1 MAADASPHVGAGSRP
16 DPAAE
21 VSREAALAGLQA
33 DFARAAEAMWPAL
46 HARLPGVSLE
56 VLASA
61 DSTNTRLLQRART
74 GDASPTALV
83 AIEQTAGRG
92 RQGRSWHAR
101 PGDALTFSLAL
112 PWSPDAGDRATL
124 DGLSVAVG
132 VALAEALHERV
143 HVKWPNDLWRL
154 DERGAPGKLGGV
166 LIEVAPLARQP
177 AGQPAQRLVVIGVG
191 LNVRGQAPRA
201 ELAAA
206 PQASSATP
214 VVPPAMPYAALAALQ
229 PDEPALA
236 QPAAVWQR
244 VLPAL
249 VEAWLLFRREGFA
262 PFVGRFAR
270 RDALAGRDVTLWQA
284 DGGQQAGRACGADDQ
299 GRLLVHTAAGPV
311 PWSAGDVSV
320 RLA

>member
-1 MAADASPHVGAGSRP
+1 MTP
-16 DPAAE
+16 DPDPRA
-21 VSREAALAGLQA
+21 LQA
-33 DFARAAEAMWPAL
+33 AFATAAEAMWPML
-46 HARLPGVSLE
+46 HARLPGISLA
-56 VLASA
+56 VLPSA
-61 DSTNTRLLQRART
+61 DSTNTRLLQRARA

-112 PWSPDAGDRATL
+112 PWSPDAGDVATL

-132 VALAEALHERV
+132 VAVAEALHPGVR
-143 HVKWPNDLWRL
+143 VKWPNDLWRL
-154 DERGAPGKLGGV
+154 DAHGVPGKLGGV
-166 LIEVAPLARQP
+166 LIEVAPVAAHA

-206 PQASSATP
+206 PRAACATP
-214 VVPPAMPYAALAALQ
+214 AVPPAMPYAALAALQ
-229 PDEPALA
+229 PGEPALA
-236 QPAAVWQR
+236 QPVAVWQR

-262 PFVGRFAR
+262 PFAGRFAR

-284 DGGQQAGRACGADDQ
+284 DGGQQAGRACGVDGQ